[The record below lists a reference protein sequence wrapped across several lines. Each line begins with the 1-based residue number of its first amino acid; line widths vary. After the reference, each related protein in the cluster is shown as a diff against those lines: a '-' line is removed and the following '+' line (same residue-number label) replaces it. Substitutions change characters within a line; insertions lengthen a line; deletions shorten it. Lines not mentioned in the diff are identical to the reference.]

1 MRGDVNLFSNSFS
14 QDSEKGFITLRNQEK
29 KETKTNSQ
37 IQVFTFQDSGVRV
50 IVKGN
55 EPLFCLADICAT
67 LEIKNRT
74 DLKNAIDKE
83 FDKGGRFNLYPLETK
98 GGKQNFSFIS
108 EPELYF
114 VLMRSDKP
122 QAKPFRRWVVNDVLP
137 SIKGANN
144 HNAQYSLPQT
154 YTEQNNTIKIST
166 LEIAKLTGKRHDHIL
181 RDCEVQLTEKI
192 VGAGGLTKFGET
204 YIHPQNKQS
213 YRHYML
219 PKREA
224 LILVSGYSA
233 ELRAVI
239 IDRLEFLEQQAKQQF
254 KAPTNMI
261 EALELALAQ
270 QKQIVA
276 QEKQITEQKQVI
288 EYQESKLDGYK
299 EVEKSRRSKAI
310 LAKKLNQYVRIIAN
324 QKFNGSYQEAYNYI
338 YNIFSEKHF
347 ITEKIN
353 MDYLKKNMDY
363 LQECVEIALSEMD

>member
-1 MRGDVNLFSNSFS
+1 MRG
-14 QDSEKGFITLRNQEK
+14 
-29 KETKTNSQ
+29 
-37 IQVFTFQDSGVRV
+37 
-50 IVKGN
+50 
-55 EPLFCLADICAT
+55 
-67 LEIKNRT
+67 
-74 DLKNAIDKE
+74 
-83 FDKGGRFNLYPLETK
+83 
-98 GGKQNFSFIS
+98 
-108 EPELYF
+108 
-114 VLMRSDKP
+114 DKP
-122 QAKPFRRWVVNDVLP
+122 QAKPFRQWVVNDVLP
-137 SIKGANN
+137 SIKGANS
-144 HNAQYSLPQT
+144 HNTQYKLPQP
-154 YTEQNNTIKIST
+154 YIEQNNTIKIST
-166 LEIAKLTGKRHDHIL
+166 LEIAKLTGKEHRHIL
-181 RDCEVQLTEKI
+181 RDCEVQLTDNI
-192 VGAGGLTKFGET
+192 VGEGGLTKFGQT

-213 YRHYML
+213 YRHYVL

-324 QKFNGSYQEAYNYI
+324 QKFNGSYQEAYNYV

-347 ITEKIN
+347 ITKKIN
-353 MDYLKKNMDY
+353 MDYLKKNIDY